1 MSGTDTGP
9 PPEVAPVRPRL
20 LTRALTTW
28 LAAATLALLAD
39 GLLYFALGWEA
50 SRFGG
55 RSAAVVLTLI
65 TLPRMLL
72 LLTGGTTADR
82 WGMRRTVLC
91 SDAVLCLL
99 LVALLL
105 ALRSTGSS
113 VPLLALLASTLGIVS
128 AFRMPAAGAFPRL
141 LADGPQLARAM
152 ALTGTVLTTARL
164 AGTALG
170 GLAVALLALQGVV
183 LAAVVGYLAV
193 LLLVWNVRVPEA
205 PPPHRASPPQRSLAL
220 ARRTPGVLPL
230 LLAVGL
236 LAGSVLPI
244 LGLLVPLAARAR
256 SWTSGQTGLIE
267 AAWLVGTLGV
277 SLIVARVGT
286 WPSARGP
293 FVAGPMITA
302 VGTGVIAW
310 AANPTVA
317 AAGAVVLGIGTA
329 VFTSHA
335 MPLLVHRTPAGML
348 ARFQALL
355 GLAQAAAILAATNGL
370 GLLASHVGP
379 TTAIVA
385 AAGACACASAGVLAT
400 PSLRTA
406 ALPNDR
412 QSEGQPEQAQGAP
425 RSGNTSR

>member
-1 MSGTDTGP
+1 MSGIDASSP
-9 PPEVAPVRPRL
+9 PHITPVRPRL

-28 LAAATLALLAD
+28 LAAATVAMLAD
-39 GLLYFALGWEA
+39 GLLYFSLGWEA

-55 RSAAVVLTLI
+55 RSAAAVLTLV

-72 LLTGGTTADR
+72 LLTGGTIADR

-91 SDAVLCLL
+91 SDAVLCVLL
-99 LVALLL
+99 LALLL
-105 ALRSTGSS
+105 ALRSTGPS
-113 VPLLALLASTLGIVS
+113 VPLLALLATTLGSVS

-141 LADGPQLARAM
+141 LATGPQLARAM
-152 ALTGTVLTTARL
+152 ALSGTVLTTARL

-170 GLAVALLALQGVV
+170 GLAVALLALQGVL
-183 LAAVVGYLAV
+183 LAAVLGYLAV
-193 LLLVWNVRVPEA
+193 LLLVWNVRVPKA
-205 PPPHRASPPQRSLAL
+205 PPAHRPSPSQRSLAL

-236 LAGSVLPI
+236 LAGSVFPV

-256 SWTSGQTGLIE
+256 GWTSGQTGLIE
-267 AAWLVGTLGV
+267 AAWLGGALVV

-293 FVAGPMITA
+293 FVAGPTLAAM
-302 VGTGVIAW
+302 GTGVIAG
-310 AANPTVA
+310 AANPVMA
-317 AAGAVVLGIGTA
+317 AAGAVGLGIGTA

-335 MPLLVHRTPAGML
+335 MPLFVHRTPDGML

-355 GLAQAAAILAATNGL
+355 GLAQAGAILAATNGL
-370 GLLASHVGP
+370 GLVASHVGP
-379 TTAIVA
+379 STAIAA
-385 AAGACACASAGVLAT
+385 AAGTCACAGAVVLTT
-400 PSLRTA
+400 PSLRNA

-412 QSEGQPEQAQGAP
+412 SMTGQRPPTQPGETV
-425 RSGNTSR
+425 RL